1 MGVAGAA
8 EMAQK
13 WRILIVLAEDLS
25 STLSTHVG
33 QLTTACNL

>member
-25 STLSTHVG
+25 STLRNYMVVHIH
-33 QLTTACNL
+33 L